1 MKNLILL
8 LLVSVPAADTYTWP
22 EALEAIRQVETG
34 GEPRE
39 GLGAVGDGG
48 SALGPFQIWK
58 PYWIDAAIK
67 GREYREVLNDRALSE
82 LVVTRYMRRYA
93 PNALRRLQAS
103 QGSLEDLEKIS
114 RIHNGGPRG
123 HLKSAT
129 LRYWQRVRGMLTRG
143 VLPVITSRCN

>member
-1 MKNLILL
+1 MKILAL
-8 LLVSVPAADTYTWP
+8 LALLSPAADTYTWP
-22 EALEAIRQVETG
+22 QALEAIRQVETG

-39 GLGAVGDGG
+39 GLGAIGDGG
-48 SALGPFQIWK
+48 NALGPFQIWE
-58 PYWIDAAIK
+58 PYWIAAGIK

-103 QGSLEDLEKIS
+103 QGSLKDLEKIS

-123 HLKSAT
+123 YLRNST
-129 LRYWQRVRGMLTRG
+129 LQYWRKVR
-143 VLPVITSRCN
+143 SRL